1 MGTLFHFDQVMA
13 AHDARARKSKRPRRQ
28 VELFERG
35 GRLYLRIGPLGAVE
49 TGAGFIVEL
58 TQAQA
63 EGLLE
68 GLSLAFCGLWG
79 EEPPVAA
86 WP

>member
-35 GRLYLRIGPLGAVE
+35 GRLYLRIGPLGAAE
-49 TGAGFIVEL
+49 TGTGYTVEL
-58 TQAQA
+58 SKAQA
-63 EGLLE
+63 EALRDGL
-68 GLSLAFCGLWG
+68 GAWVGRLWG
-79 EEPPVAA
+79 
-86 WP
+86 